1 MIASE
6 CEPDWLQIDWMQ
18 PWLTDLRLPAGALI
32 GQPEIQSYWLV
43 SYNGEDLTRNDGFEA
58 APSLNATLQTDDV
71 TELTIDWAE
80 PYGELSSGEYEV
92 VLWIKDIYDESQKHP
107 LMRNF
112 YDTQIYAVRFTV
124 S

>member
-1 MIASE
+1 M
-6 CEPDWLQIDWMQ
+6 
-18 PWLTDLRLPAGALI
+18 
-32 GQPEIQSYWLV
+32 

-71 TELTIDWAE
+71 TELTIDWTE
-80 PYGELSSGEYEV
+80 PYGELSSGEYEL